1 MYTPEML
8 ESIARVEAHRAQNL
22 ATEPRRMTA
31 EEKEA
36 LLKAYHPDYRED
48 QFTSLQVGQTP
59 GRRRLWSWRSCS
71 SPAPGSWERR
81 CSWTGRIWLPT
92 YWSLAAAERAVR
104 QPWRPKT
111 PALLCC

>member
-48 QFTSLQVGQTP
+48 QFTSLQVGPNAGGEGASGAGGAAPVPPPDP
-59 GRRRLWSWRSCS
+59 GRGGAAG
-71 SPAPGSWERR
+71 PDGF
-81 CSWTGRIWLPT
+81 GR
-92 YWSLAAAERAVR
+92 
-104 QPWRPKT
+104 
-111 PALLCC
+111 

>member
-48 QFTSLQVGQTP
+48 QFTSLRSGLCGSPGGPKHRRFCAADHQASS
-59 GRRRLWSWRSCS
+59 GRRQYHD
-71 SPAPGSWERR
+71 
-81 CSWTGRIWLPT
+81 GRGRH
-92 YWSLAAAERAVR
+92 SGCR
-104 QPWRPKT
+104 
-111 PALLCC
+111 

>member
-48 QFTSLQVGQTP
+48 QFTSLQVGP
-59 GRRRLWSWRSCS
+59 NAGEKAPLE
-71 SPAPGSWERR
+71 PAPGSWERR